1 MCYVVNVYWIIF
13 KNNVRKEVNISRLY
27 NDAFIAGCPWM
38 ISSSC
43 YYLSND
49 VSTIM
54 SITQSGITIK
64 QATMLTKYLT
74 YLVITELNYTNHV
87 LHAFKYTATLTIPFY
102 QRQHFGFCQ
111 TQLEKLLS
119 PLIDTPPPLQNSF
132 VSCHRLSPWWPALA
146 LRAALSDG
154 LSSFPI
160 HQHRDLLSF
169 FSLLLGP
176 SLWYTTVLRPSELL
190 GSTA

>member
-43 YYLSND
+43 YYLCND

-54 SITQSGITIK
+54 SITQSGITIKQATIK

-87 LHAFKYTATLTIPFY
+87 LHTNNPILPKTAFWVLTK
-102 QRQHFGFCQ
+102 
-111 TQLEKLLS
+111 LEKLLS